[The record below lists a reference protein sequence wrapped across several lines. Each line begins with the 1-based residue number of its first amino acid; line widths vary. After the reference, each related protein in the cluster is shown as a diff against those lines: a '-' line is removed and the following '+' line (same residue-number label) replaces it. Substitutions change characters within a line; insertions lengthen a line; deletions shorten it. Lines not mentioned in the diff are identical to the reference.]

1 MDIFNR
7 EPLLLTLAREPED
20 SESFKYWIQQQDIFP
35 FLENE
40 ILDEHIILYA
50 SLPYVLIYAVLVPDE
65 ELDDSG
71 IQDLLGW
78 EHFPYSS
85 WSEVSSSDEIWIEPP
100 LSDSGN
106 ELLSQGEQIIFIRSF
121 AGDHSQDEYYEISQ
135 KITHVLDIHFMPE
148 RNAWCRLDRFGDI
161 EDVIKIV
168 KLDNFDKNE
177 IGIVITMQRKSL
189 GHYAN
194 LTDSKLIRMFDF
206 TRYKSESFYGWQG
219 ENKTSSEED
228 NNIFSR
234 LVVHPNYG
242 SYSRGFQI
250 VDVSSLVKDLDKELL
265 GNIFENTEKKYETY
279 IAHDRKN
286 NVIQEISCNPSCL
299 ANYFTESDLPFQI
312 TPAFFK
318 PEVLL
323 KYKTDREKYQLESNS
338 VSCRDTWHLEKFDI
352 NEAGQIHTYLIY
364 LSHLPYEEQLH
375 WKQYNEKPKAP
386 LSERVTKRDFE
397 GEFYQQYDSLSSLK
411 YKLDKLDGLNVKWWK
426 LRDRDAI
433 KKVHYPFTTSKDE
446 WAEEIL
452 NLDQLVIEGFE
463 EKWLKARAKILGRNI
478 KDNLRALKLIEECLI
493 GIDFEADHAR
503 QIMSSFHEIHNLRSK
518 VKGHTSGQEADT
530 LRKAALQKFGSFRKH
545 FEHICSE
552 CDESLD
558 VLINAFKDFD

>member
-20 SESFKYWIQQQDIFP
+20 SESFNYWVQQQDIFP

-50 SLPYVLIYAVLVPDE
+50 SLPYVLIYAVLIPDE
-65 ELDDSG
+65 ELDDSS

-100 LSDSGN
+100 LSDSGS
-106 ELLSQGEQIIFIRSF
+106 ELLSQGEQIIFMRSF
-121 AGDHSQDEYYEISQ
+121 AGYHSQDKYYEISQ

-148 RNAWCRLDRFGDI
+148 RNAWCRLDRLGDI

-168 KLDNFDKNE
+168 SIDNFGKNE
-177 IGIVITMQRKSL
+177 TGIVITMQRKLL

-206 TRYKSESFYGWQG
+206 TRMSKIFYGWQG
-219 ENKTSSEED
+219 EHKISYEES

-234 LVVHPNYG
+234 LVVYSNYA
-242 SYSRGFQI
+242 SYSRGFQL

-265 GNIFENTEKKYETY
+265 GNIFDNTEKKYETY
-279 IAHDRKN
+279 VAHDWKN
-286 NVIQEISCNPSCL
+286 NAIQEISCNPSCL

-323 KYKTDREKYQLESNS
+323 KYKTDREKYQLDSNS
-338 VSCRDTWHLEKFDI
+338 VSCRDTWHLENFDI

-386 LSERVTKRDFE
+386 LSERVIKRDFE
-397 GEFYQQYDSLSSLK
+397 GQFYQQYDPLSSLK
-411 YKLDKLDGLNVKWWK
+411 YKLDKLDSLNVKWWK

-433 KKVHYPFTTSKDE
+433 KKVHYPYTTSKDE

-452 NLDQLVIEGFE
+452 NLDQLVVEGFE
-463 EKWLKARAKILGRNI
+463 KKWLKARAKILGRSLEENFGSI
-478 KDNLRALKLIEECLI
+478 KIIEECLI
-493 GIDFEADHAR
+493 SFNFEEEEAR
-503 QIMSSFHEIHNLRSK
+503 QIISSFREIHHLRSK
-518 VKGHTSGQEADT
+518 VKGHTNGQEADI
-530 LRKAALQKFGSFRKH
+530 LRKTALQKFGSFRKH
-545 FEHICSE
+545 FEHLCAE

>member
-1 MDIFNR
+1 MDIFNLK
-7 EPLLLTLAREPED
+7 PILTLAREPED
-20 SESFKYWIQQQDIFP
+20 SEDFNYWVQQQDIFP

-40 ILDEHIILYA
+40 ILDEHITLYA
-50 SLPYVLIYAVLVPDE
+50 SLPYVLIYAVLIPDE
-65 ELDDSG
+65 ELDDSS

-78 EHFPYSS
+78 DHFPYSS
-85 WSEVSSSDEIWIEPP
+85 WSEVSSSDEMWLEPP
-100 LSDSGN
+100 LLDSGI

-168 KLDNFDKNE
+168 RLDNFGKNE
-177 IGIVITMQRKSL
+177 TGIVITMQRKLL

-194 LTDSKLIRMFDF
+194 LTGSKLIRMFDF
-206 TRYKSESFYGWQG
+206 TRWNSKSFYGWEG
-219 ENKTSSEED
+219 EHKISSEES

-234 LVVHPNYG
+234 LAVYPNYG

-265 GNIFENTEKKYETY
+265 ENIFENTEKKYETY

-312 TPAFFK
+312 TPAFFR
-318 PEVLL
+318 PEVLS
-323 KYKTDREKYQLESNS
+323 KYKADREKYQLESNS
-338 VSCRDTWHLEKFDI
+338 VSCRNTWHLENFDI
-352 NEAGQIHTYLIY
+352 NDAGQIHTYLIY

-386 LSERVTKRDFE
+386 LSERVIKRDFE
-397 GEFYQQYDSLSSLK
+397 GQFYQQYDPLSSLK
-411 YKLDKLDGLNVKWWK
+411 YKLKKLDSLNVKWWK
-426 LRDRDAI
+426 LRDRDGI
-433 KKVHYPFTTSKDE
+433 KKVHYPFTPSKDE

-463 EKWLKARAKILGRNI
+463 EKWLKARAKVLGRNP

-493 GIDFEADHAR
+493 GTDFEADHAR
-503 QIMSSFHEIHNLRSK
+503 QIMGSFHEIHNLRSK
-518 VKGHTSGQEADT
+518 VKGHATGQEADII
-530 LRKAALQKFGSFRKH
+530 RKTALQKFGSFRKH
-545 FEHICSE
+545 FEHLCAE

-558 VLINAFKDFD
+558 ILINAFKDFD

>member
-1 MDIFNR
+1 MYALLPHVVIYSALIPDDDIDNS
-7 EPLLLTLAREPED
+7 D
-20 SESFKYWIQQQDIFP
+20 
-35 FLENE
+35 
-40 ILDEHIILYA
+40 
-50 SLPYVLIYAVLVPDE
+50 
-65 ELDDSG
+65 
-71 IQDLLGW
+71 IQDLSAW
-78 EHFPYSS
+78 NYFPYSS
-85 WSEVSSSDEIWIEPP
+85 WSEVVSSDDIWIEPP
-100 LSDSGN
+100 LSNSGSK
-106 ELLSQGEQIIFIRSF
+106 LLSQGEQIIFKRSF
-121 AGDHSQDEYYEISQ
+121 AGDHSQEEYYEISQ
-135 KITHVLDIHFMPE
+135 KITHVLDIHFIPE
-148 RNAWCRLDRFGDI
+148 RNAWCRLDRLGDI

-168 KLDNFDKNE
+168 RLDNFGKNE
-177 IGIVITMQRKSL
+177 AGILITMQRKLL

-194 LTDSKLIRMFDF
+194 LANFKLIRMFDF
-206 TRYKSESFYGWQG
+206 TRYKIKSFYGWQG
-219 ENKTSSEED
+219 EHKISSEES

-250 VDVSSLVKDLDKELL
+250 LDVSSLVKDLDKELI
-265 GNIFENTEKKYETY
+265 GNIFDNTEKKHETY
-279 IAHDRKN
+279 IAHDWKN
-286 NVIQEISCNPSCL
+286 NVTQEISCNPSCL

-312 TPAFFK
+312 TPAFFR

-323 KYKTDREKYQLESNS
+323 KYKTDREKYQLENNS
-338 VSCRDTWHLEKFDI
+338 VSCRDTWHLESFDI

-386 LSERVTKRDFE
+386 LSERVIKRDFE
-397 GEFYQQYDSLSSLK
+397 GQFYQQYDPLSSLK
-411 YKLDKLDGLNVKWWK
+411 YKLEKLDSLNVKWWK

-463 EKWLKARAKILGRNI
+463 KKWLKARVKILGRSLEENFGSI
-478 KDNLRALKLIEECLI
+478 MLIAECLI
-493 GIDFEADHAR
+493 GINFEEEDAR
-503 QIMSSFHEIHNLRSK
+503 QTISSFREIHNLRSK
-518 VKGHTSGQEADT
+518 VKGHTSGQEADI
-530 LRKAALQKFGSFRKH
+530 LRKTALQKFGSFRKH
-545 FEHICSE
+545 FEYLCAE